1 MSLYRSM
8 PRRNAQGQVSLAK
21 WPTATASRSPASPWD
36 VDESTAQTVSRMNS
50 YFGFRPPNAYGKP
63 TRLSPD
69 RSGYSPEPPQLYLDR
84 TPELRHDTPSD
95 VRTRTSS
102 FGPETPPAKFDPA
115 FSSEPHVQPSTPARH
130 GHSHLR
136 SYSDGCSLHRAVSES
151 LDYDYNH
158 APYTAVMP
166 HAGDSLPHQA
176 TPQES
181 SSPHQDYAVNL
192 TRDNRAVTLCLTTGG
207 SPNPA
212 HPTITC
218 YRQTCLPIGGQYAE
232 FFKASEAL
240 SLLQHMVNAPPQP
253 FVPFTRRERSELM
266 RRMRHTAESMTLGE
280 PCSNARAWTTFFS
293 AELAA
298 GRAWEAGTVIF
309 PWAMLRK
316 LMTSLNSECGRKQRL
331 QTSAATPRVRRDV
344 DESFGSRGYH
354 QYGQSLESRTVS
366 LRLSDSETSTDAI
379 GDRQSMS
386 PASPPPRTPTEPNP
400 PARIQ
405 FMRAKS
411 PLSSSSASS
420 VRRSRQNSEPV
431 RRLSLS
437 PPRIALLK
445 SNPCRQSLRRLH
457 AASTPSRLVFYDSIR
472 TWPTSSHRS
481 RVRLPPCSK
490 FLELTADQG
499 TDPRNPILL

>member
-8 PRRNAQGQVSLAK
+8 PRRNLEGQVSLAK
-21 WPTATASRSPASPWD
+21 WPTSTPSRSPAWD
-36 VDESTAQTVSRMNS
+36 VDDSTAQTVSKLNS
-50 YFGFRPPNAYGKP
+50 YFGFRPPTAYGKSA
-63 TRLSPD
+63 LASPA
-69 RSGYSPEPPQLYLDR
+69 YSPELPHLYPDG

-102 FGPETPPAKFDPA
+102 FGPETPPTKFDPS
-115 FSSEPHVQPSTPARH
+115 FQSEPHVQPPTPARH

-136 SYSDGCSLHRAVSES
+136 SYSDGCSLHSFRSDHGAASES
-151 LDYDYNH
+151 MDYDHKPPSH
-158 APYTAVMP
+158 AAMMSR
-166 HAGDSLPHQA
+166 AGDNLSYQA
-176 TPQES
+176 PAQEPL
-181 SSPHQDYAVNL
+181 SPHHNYTVNL
-192 TRDNRAVTLCLTTGG
+192 TRDNRAVTLCLTSGE

-218 YRQTCLPIGGQYAE
+218 YRQTYLPIGGQCAE

-240 SLLQHMVNAPPQP
+240 SLLQHMVNAPSQP
-253 FVPFTRRERSELM
+253 FVPFTRQERVELM
-266 RRMRHTAESMTLGE
+266 RCMRHTDESMILGE

-298 GRAWEAGTVIF
+298 GRAWEAKTVIF
-309 PWAMLRK
+309 PWAVLQK
-316 LMTSLNSECGRKQRL
+316 LMNSLNSEWRKRKL
-331 QTSAATPRVRRDV
+331 QANAATPHVFRDK
-344 DESFGSRGYH
+344 DEPTRTRGLMY
-354 QYGQSLESRTVS
+354 YGYSLEPRTFS
-366 LRLSDSETSTDAI
+366 LSLSESSTPPDVIVDHHSAP
-379 GDRQSMS
+379 S
-386 PASPPPRTPTEPNP
+386 ASPPPRTPTEPNP

-411 PLSSSSASS
+411 PPSSSSPI
-420 VRRSRQNSEPV
+420 RRRRQNSEPV

-472 TWPTSSHRS
+472 TWPASSHRS

-490 FLELTADQG
+490 FLELTADRG
-499 TDPRNPILL
+499 ADARNPIML